1 MSEAVVETVE
11 AKPDEA
17 AKCESPPAAAMPAR
31 EEPDPRA
38 RLHELAAEL
47 ARSHN
52 RRLIIEY
59 LRLRRAVR

>member
-1 MSEAVVETVE
+1 MSEAACVENETGGLIE
-11 AKPDEA
+11 R
-17 AKCESPPAAAMPAR
+17 CESPPPAAMPAK

-38 RLHELAAEL
+38 KLHQLAAEL

-59 LRLRRAVR
+59 LRLRRAMR

>member
-1 MSEAVVETVE
+1 
-11 AKPDEA
+11 
-17 AKCESPPAAAMPAR
+17 MPAH

-38 RLHELAAEL
+38 KLHQLASEL

>member
-1 MSEAVVETVE
+1 MSEATVDTSSPHQG
-11 AKPDEA
+11 AR
-17 AKCESPPAAAMPAR
+17 CESPPAAAMPAHV
-31 EEPDPRA
+31 EPDPRA